1 MELNKTYNLNKNSLL
16 LNNSNYIKDF
26 KKKIIKNFDLSPKK
40 IKNNESLKYFD
51 KNFIRNIDY
60 FYQNNNISKEQ
71 KENSS
76 NDHTSLFIDN
86 GYLSKIENGKINGIE
101 IENLSDIPELAES
114 KIRKYEKYF
123 NEDYLVNINSV
134 LMNSGLLLEFKS
146 NLSKKIVIN
155 NNIFDKNLT
164 VFSKNFFSIGDNSK
178 ITIIEIFN
186 YDTLSNNNNVSFFEL
201 GKNSEVQHLILQ
213 NNSKLANLQ
222 LTTNINCME
231 SSKFKQITFN
241 TSSGLVR
248 NHHYAN
254 LNEINSEAKLSG
266 IFFGSGNQIIDNK
279 TEINHF
285 APSCISDQKYKGILK
300 ENAKA
305 SYLSKTYV
313 DQLAQKTEAYQ
324 LSKGILLSDS
334 SYFNSKPELKIFA
347 DDVKCSHGS
356 TIGPFDDELLFYCQS
371 RGIPKNK
378 AISLLINS
386 FFSDIMEEINE
397 KSFSFKANNFFNQWL
412 KSNDYAN
419 V

>member
-231 SSKFKQITFN
+231 SSKF
-241 TSSGLVR
+241 
-248 NHHYAN
+248 
-254 LNEINSEAKLSG
+254 
-266 IFFGSGNQIIDNK
+266 
-279 TEINHF
+279 
-285 APSCISDQKYKGILK
+285 
-300 ENAKA
+300 
-305 SYLSKTYV
+305 
-313 DQLAQKTEAYQ
+313 
-324 LSKGILLSDS
+324 
-334 SYFNSKPELKIFA
+334 
-347 DDVKCSHGS
+347 
-356 TIGPFDDELLFYCQS
+356 
-371 RGIPKNK
+371 
-378 AISLLINS
+378 
-386 FFSDIMEEINE
+386 
-397 KSFSFKANNFFNQWL
+397 
-412 KSNDYAN
+412 
-419 V
+419 